1 MRVIGDGGTDP
12 RLNEPAPVF
21 ESTRVLRVFYFCA
34 FISVGISTPNLSP
47 YLRDRGL
54 SGQQIATVLSLIPLC
69 NLGVPLLWGW
79 MADRSHRHERI
90 LRIACLGSAIGIFL
104 LGCAQRFESLLAA
117 FGLFAL
123 FNVGVTPVADTLA
136 VAGSSDGRGYGRVR
150 VWGSIG
156 FLAAAVTGGALLT
169 WRQSSGA
176 YPLVPLLMAG
186 GLVAATVVAFRIR
199 APATRPLGRP
209 HIAELGALVR
219 DRRFRALLLVGTVHW
234 MALAPYNA
242 FFGLFLR
249 GRNLPPAVGG
259 AAFATG
265 VVAEGLVL
273 YGFTALRRRF
283 RLETL
288 LAISFGA
295 TVARWILTWQT
306 WSPAWL
312 IVLQALHGLTFGLFW
327 ITGMALL
334 NEIVP
339 KALRATGQAVYLMA
353 IFGVGSLV
361 GYHATGLTLDVWH
374 DVGRALAGAGLV
386 EIVPLV
392 LILRARSRT
401 TPARGP

>member
-1 MRVIGDGGTDP
+1 
-12 RLNEPAPVF
+12 LNQPAPIL

-69 NLGVPLLWGW
+69 NLGLPLGWGW
-79 MADRSHRHERI
+79 IADRTHRHERV

-104 LGCAQRFESLLAA
+104 LGYAQRFESLLAA
-117 FGLFAL
+117 FGAFAV

-136 VAGSSDGRGYGRVR
+136 VAGSADGRGYGRVR
-150 VWGSIG
+150 VWGSLG

-169 WRQSSGA
+169 WRQNVGP
-176 YPLVPLLMAG
+176 YPLVPLLMGAG
-186 GLVAATVVAFRIR
+186 LLAATVVAFQIR
-199 APATRPLGRP
+199 APVTRPLDRP
-209 HIAELGALVR
+209 HLAELRALVR
-219 DRRFRALLLVGTVHW
+219 DRRFRSLLIVGTVHW

-249 GRNLPPAVGG
+249 GRHLPPSVGG

-273 YGFTALRRRF
+273 FGFTALRRRF

-288 LAISFGA
+288 LAITFGA
-295 TVARWILTWQT
+295 TAVRWILTWGA
-306 WSPAWL
+306 SSAALL
-312 IVLQALHGLTFGLFW
+312 IALQALHGLTFGLFW

-353 IFGVGSLV
+353 IFGVGSLT
-361 GYHATGLTLDVWH
+361 GYHATGLALDVWH
-374 DVGRALAGAGLV
+374 DVGRALLGAGIV
-386 EIVPLV
+386 EVIPLLLIVRV
-392 LILRARSRT
+392 LRGTGGRL
-401 TPARGP
+401 PGLGGGARGP

>member
-1 MRVIGDGGTDP
+1 MTIDEP
-12 RLNEPAPVF
+12 RSNDPAPAF

-54 SGQQIATVLSLIPLC
+54 SGQQIATVMSLVPLC

-79 MADRSHRHERI
+79 IADRTHRHERV
-90 LRIACLGSAIGIFL
+90 LRVACLGGAIAIFL
-104 LGCAQRFESLLAA
+104 LGFAQRFESLLTAY
-117 FGLFAL
+117 GLFAA

-136 VAGSSDGRGYGRVR
+136 VAGSPDGRGYGRVR

-169 WRQSSGA
+169 WRRSVGG
-176 YPLVPLLMAG
+176 YPLVPLLMGG

-199 APATRPLGRP
+199 APATRPLARP
-209 HIAELGALVR
+209 HFAELRALLR
-219 DRRFRALLLVGTVHW
+219 DRRFRLLLVVGMVHW

-249 GRNLPPAVGG
+249 GRHLPPSVGG

-273 YGFTALRRRF
+273 YGFTALRRHF
-283 RLETL
+283 KLETL

-295 TVARWILTWQT
+295 TAVRWILTWST
-306 WSPAWL
+306 WSPGPL
-312 IVLQALHGLTFGLFW
+312 IALQAVHGLTFGLFW

-353 IFGVGSLV
+353 ILGAGSLT
-361 GYHATGLTLDVWH
+361 GYHATGLALDLWR
-374 DVGRALAGAGLV
+374 DVGRALLVAGLV

-392 LILRARSRT
+392 LILRAGSRRA
-401 TPARGP
+401 PARGP